1 MTTSLSVSPAEAASE
16 VLRRRRARRELL
28 AFTQYTYA
36 QYRADE
42 VHVLIARALDGVVDG
57 SVRRL
62 MIFAPPQHGK
72 SELVSV
78 RLPAFWLG
86 RRPDD
91 PVVLASYGA
100 DLAESKSRQA
110 RDVVASEEYQALF
123 GDLAPS
129 EMAVSLRADSRSVRR
144 WQLEGRRGA
153 MLAVGVGGPITGHG
167 AQLGII
173 DDPVENWEQAQSVTY
188 RDRAWEWYRGTFRP
202 RIWESGA
209 IVLIMTRWHED
220 DLAGRLLSEQ
230 PGQWRVVRLP
240 ALAESQEQRDDA
252 ARRMGLALGE
262 PDPLGRAAGEALAP
276 RRYSAAALLELKTDT
291 GSVVFSAEYQGDPRA
306 PEGNRFKR
314 DWFPIVDGAPAQ
326 AERVRYWDMA
336 ASTAKKAKRTAGVL
350 LARAGGV
357 VYVEDVVLG
366 QWSPAK
372 RNEVVLQVAEL
383 DALRYGDGVKVRI
396 EQEPGSSGIDAID
409 ALIELLSGFAVA
421 GDKATG
427 DKDVRLEPFAAQA
440 EAKNVRLVRGAWNGE
455 YIEEMCA
462 VPNGF
467 YRDQADATAG
477 AFNQMRRKTGATVG
491 AAVVQRQ
498 VVAERFGAG

>member
-1 MTTSLSVSPAEAASE
+1 MSSSELRAAAAHE
-16 VLRRRRARRELL
+16 VLRRRAARRSLL
-28 AFTQYTYA
+28 AFTQYTYG
-36 QYRADE
+36 QYRADG
-42 VHVLIARALDGVVDG
+42 VHGLIAGALDRVVDG
-57 SVRRL
+57 SVTRL

-86 RRPDD
+86 KRPDD

-110 RDVVASEEYQALF
+110 RDVVASEEYEALF

-129 EMAVSLRADSRSVRR
+129 EMAVSVRADSRSVRR

-173 DDPVENWEQAQSVTY
+173 DDPVENWEQAQSQTY
-188 RDRAWEWYRGTFRP
+188 RDRAWEWYRGTFRT

-220 DLAGRLLSEQ
+220 DLAGRLLREQ
-230 PGQWRVVRLP
+230 PGQWRVLRLP

-262 PDPLGRAAGEALAP
+262 PDPLGRQVGEALAP
-276 RRYSAAALLELKTDT
+276 RRYSAQALAELRADT
-291 GSVVFSAEYQGDPRA
+291 GSVVFAAEYQGDPRA

-314 DWFPIVDGAPAQ
+314 SWFQIVDGAPAQ

-336 ASTAKKAKRTAGVL
+336 ASTGPQAKRTAGVL
-350 LARAGGV
+350 LAKAADGV

-366 QWSPAK
+366 QWTPGP
-372 RNEVVLQVAEL
+372 RNQVVRQVAEL
-383 DALRYGDGVKVRI
+383 DVLRYGPGVRVRI
-396 EQEPGSSGIDAID
+396 EQEPGSSGIDAIE
-409 ALIELLSGFAVA
+409 ALITLLSGFAVA

-440 EAKNVRLVRGAWNGE
+440 EAGNVRLVRGAWNGE
-455 YIEEMCA
+455 YIDEMCA

-477 AFNQMRRKTGATVG
+477 GFNQLRRKTGATVG
-491 AAVVQRQ
+491 ATVVQRQ
-498 VVAERFGAG
+498 ALVDRFGVG